1 MEGDV
6 WKTSAVRRNK
16 DTAYTKA
23 WGLQILSA
31 PRQTEEDPLG
41 VSPAHSAALVEALS
55 GTPPDR
61 LPQVVRALRNPNF
74 RLFWSGNFLSNIGT
88 WMQNVAQGWLVL
100 TLTNSA
106 FWLGVVGFAGSIPFL
121 FFSLFGGVI
130 ADRVNKRRLLLIT
143 QTVMML
149 LAFLLAALAWLKII
163 TVWEVAGIA
172 FLNGVAMSMNAPSYQ
187 ALVPRLVKREDL
199 TNAIALNSAQ
209 FNMSRILGPTLGG
222 YAMVLFGVAGNF
234 FLNGAS
240 FLAVIWAL
248 LHIQYPQEKPAR
260 HESMWSSLRGGFT
273 YLRSERQMLVL
284 VWMTASVS
292 MLGLPFLTFIPYF
305 AKVQLHSGESGLGWL
320 LAASGFGAVL
330 GAMTIAILGVI
341 RHRGVVLT
349 VAGVIFFIAII
360 GFSYSQNFAL
370 SAFLALFEG
379 FSGISMIS
387 CFNVSIQ
394 HLSSDEMRGRIMS
407 IYTTSFLGLPP
418 LGALLAGELSRH
430 IPTGHALAMMA
441 GMAMLAF
448 IGFFVFSPSLRAL
461 D

>member
-1 MEGDV
+1 MDEG
-6 WKTSAVRRNK
+6 SSNAV
-16 DTAYTKA
+16 
-23 WGLQILSA
+23 
-31 PRQTEEDPLG
+31 PEETETVLG
-41 VSPAHSAALVEALS
+41 TLEQERSE
-55 GTPPDR
+55 R
-61 LPQVVRALRNPNF
+61 FPQAVRALRNPNF

-121 FFSLFGGVI
+121 AFTLFGGVI

-163 TVWEVAGIA
+163 TVWEVAAIA

-187 ALVPRLVKREDL
+187 ALVPKLVKREDL

-234 FLNGAS
+234 FLNGVS
-240 FLAVIWAL
+240 FLAVLFAL
-248 LHIQYPQEKPAR
+248 TRLRYPDERLSR
-260 HESMWSSLRGGFT
+260 HESMWSSLRAGFA
-273 YLRSERQMLVL
+273 YVRSERQMLML
-284 VWMTASVS
+284 VWMTVAVS
-292 MLGLPFLTFIPYF
+292 LFGIPFLTFIPYF
-305 AKVQLHSGESGLGWL
+305 AKVQLNAGESGLGWL

-330 GAMTIAILGVI
+330 GAMSIAVLGII
-341 RHRGVVLT
+341 RRRGIVLTATGVV
-349 VAGVIFFIAII
+349 FFTAII
-360 GFSYSQNFAL
+360 GFCYSQKLAL
-370 SAFLALFEG
+370 SECLAFLEG
-379 FSGISMIS
+379 FSGILMIS

-394 HLSSDEMRGRIMS
+394 HLSSDEMRGRVMS

-441 GMAMLAF
+441 AIPLLAF
-448 IGFFVFSPSLRAL
+448 IGFYMFSRPLREL